1 MSLRGQIA
9 RQFEPHVAQKAM
21 AQCITMRIADRLAAS
36 LQMNLNM
43 NQEPMRAAITRLLY
57 SACALFLSFGLLA
70 PTAAHADVPSF
81 TVGWSVYAGWNPYFY
96 MQKSGILKKWADK
109 YGIAIKVQ
117 RFDYAASLDSFVA
130 KNIDA
135 CTMTNMEALDMPAAA
150 GVDSTAII
158 VGDYSN
164 GNDAVLVRNGLT
176 FAQLPGQR
184 IMLVQKT
191 VSEYLLERGMV
202 LNGQQAQ
209 LSKLKLINTSD
220 SDIVPAFLNNASNP
234 AVVTWKPLV
243 SQIVA
248 DKSVR
253 SIFDSSKIP
262 GEILDLLVVRT
273 EILNRPDG
281 SGQKF
286 AKAIS
291 GAWYETVQQLAAG
304 QAASIKY
311 SAAASGDSIESY
323 KEQLK
328 TTALFSTPKSAA
340 DFTAGADIKQKMDLV
355 RQFCYAHGLLGQGIK
370 SVDDVAIA
378 YPDGFVQ
385 GRKDR
390 VRLRFDATYMQAAQ
404 QGKL

>member
-1 MSLRGQIA
+1 M
-9 RQFEPHVAQKAM
+9 FV
-21 AQCITMRIADRLAAS
+21 
-36 LQMNLNM
+36 
-43 NQEPMRAAITRLLY
+43 LLFG
-57 SACALFLSFGLLA
+57 ACA
-70 PTAAHADVPSF
+70 PTLAHADTPTF

-117 RFDYAASLDSFVA
+117 RFDYGASLDAFVG

-164 GNDAVLVRNGLT
+164 GNDAVLVRNNLT
-176 FAQLPGQR
+176 FATLPTKPV
-184 IMLVQKT
+184 MLVQKT
-191 VSEYLLERGMV
+191 VSEYLLERAMV

-209 LSKLKLINTSD
+209 LSKLHLINTSD
-220 SDIVPAFLNNASNP
+220 ANIVAAFLNNKSNQV
-234 AVVTWKPLV
+234 AVTWKPLV
-243 SQIVA
+243 SNILV

-253 SIFDSSKIP
+253 TIFDSSKIP

-273 EILNRPDG
+273 DTLNTPN
-281 SGQKF
+281 GQKF
-286 AKAIS
+286 AKAIT
-291 GAWYETVQQLAAG
+291 GAWYETIQQVAAG
-304 QAASIKY
+304 QANALKY
-311 SAAASGDSIESY
+311 SAAASGDSVDSY

-328 TTALFSTPKSAA
+328 TTALFVSPKSAT
-340 DFTAGADIKQKMDLV
+340 DFTNSPDLQNKMNLV
-355 RQFCYAHGLLGQGIK
+355 RQFCFTHGLLGQGIK

-378 YPDGFVQ
+378 YPNGAVQ
-385 GRKDR
+385 GKKDR
-390 VRLRFDATYMQAAQ
+390 VRFRFNSTFMQAAE

>member
-1 MSLRGQIA
+1 MIKQRRSSLIVVLFLA
-9 RQFEPHVAQKAM
+9 VAV
-21 AQCITMRIADRLAAS
+21 LAAP
-36 LQMNLNM
+36 LAA
-43 NQEPMRAAITRLLY
+43 RAET
-57 SACALFLSFGLLA
+57 
-70 PTAAHADVPSF
+70 PTF

-117 RFDYAASLDSFVA
+117 RFDYAASLDSFVS

-164 GNDAVLVRNGLT
+164 GNDAVLVRNNLN
-176 FAQLPGQR
+176 FATLPGKP

-209 LSKLKLINTSD
+209 LRSLKLINTSD
-220 SDIVPAFLNNASNP
+220 SDIVAAFLNNKGNQ

-243 SQIVA
+243 SQILG
-248 DKSVR
+248 DRSVH

-273 EILNRPDG
+273 ELLNTPN
-281 SGQKF
+281 GQKF
-286 AKAIS
+286 AKAIT
-291 GAWYETVQQLAAG
+291 GAWYETIQQVVAG
-304 QAASIKY
+304 QANAIKY
-311 SAAASGDSIESY
+311 SAAASGDSVDSY

-328 TTALFSTPKSAA
+328 TTALFSSPKAA
-340 DFTAGADIKQKMDLV
+340 VDFTTSPALQQKMNLV
-355 RQFCYAHGLLGQGIK
+355 RQFCFQHGLLGQGIK
-370 SVDDVAIA
+370 SVDDVAIL
-378 YPDGFVQ
+378 YPNGAVQ

-390 VRLRFDATYMQAAQ
+390 IRFRFNAAYMQAAQ